1 MRRWK
6 SEQIQSFHKLAVKRK
21 KKPEEWAGD
30 TVESFIYVVKIEI
43 LKYI

>member
-1 MRRWK
+1 MRSWK
-6 SEQIQSFHKLAVKRK
+6 SEQIQSFRKLTVKRK

-30 TVESFIYVVKIEI
+30 TVESFIFVVKIEI

>member
-1 MRRWK
+1 MRSWK
-6 SEQIQSFHKLAVKRK
+6 SEEIQSFHKLAAKRK

-30 TVESFIYVVKIEI
+30 TVESFIFVVRIEI